1 MESLS
6 PETVETLHALV
17 DDYRARCLWF
27 LRQDY
32 YPESLAEAIRV
43 LDAIE
48 RHGDVAGFRRA
59 AEVREWLLPTSNA
72 TSAGS

>member
-1 MESLS
+1 VAS
-6 PETVETLHALV
+6 TFVEAELRRLV

-32 YPESLAEAIRV
+32 YPEGPQEREQV
-43 LDAIE
+43 LEQIA
-48 RHGDVAGFRRA
+48 RHGDQEAFRRV
-59 AEVREWLLPTSNA
+59 AEVRRWLSRDISG